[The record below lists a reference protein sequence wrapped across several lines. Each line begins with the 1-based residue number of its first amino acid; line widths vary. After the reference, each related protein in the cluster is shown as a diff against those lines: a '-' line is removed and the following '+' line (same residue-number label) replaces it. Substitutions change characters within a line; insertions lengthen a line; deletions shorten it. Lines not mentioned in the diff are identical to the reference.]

1 MKKLISLRLALEDPA
16 LLGMLGG
23 ESFAVMR
30 TLLIA
35 AMGEPLSAAEMET
48 FTQLTGRNFAPG
60 AAVEEL
66 WIVAGRRSGKTIAI
80 ATLRTSWRILQ

>member
-1 MKKLISLRLALEDPA
+1 VKKLISLRGAFEDPA
-16 LLGMLGG
+16 LLGSMLGG

-35 AMGEPLSAAEMET
+35 AMGEALTSSEMET
-48 FTQLTGRNFAPG
+48 FTRLTGRTVTPG
-60 AAVEEL
+60 QAVEEL

-80 ATLRTSWRILQ
+80 EFIAFGL